1 MRITFLGTGG
11 SFGTPMIGCRC
22 EVCTSAD
29 PRDRRLRSSVM
40 VESGST
46 RLLVDCGPDFRQ
58 QALAMPFR
66 RIDAVLLTHP
76 HYDHV
81 GGMDDLRPFCKFGG
95 IDVFANR
102 TTAGCVRHNFP
113 YCFDSDKYPGVPD
126 IRLRVI
132 EPHRLL
138 RVGDIDIMP
147 VEVMHDSLP
156 ILGYRF
162 GRLAYITDMKTIADS
177 ELEYLD
183 GVEVLVVNAL
193 RFERPHHSHQ
203 LVADAIAFSRR
214 VGARRTLFVHSCHH
228 IGLHAEA
235 NARLPQGFELA
246 YDGQALDF

>member
-1 MRITFLGTGG
+1 MRIPFLGTGG
-11 SFGTPMIGCRC
+11 SCGTPMIGCRC

-81 GGMDDLRPFCKFGG
+81 GGMDDLRPFCKFDG

-102 TTAGCVRHNFP
+102 ITADCVRHNFP

-183 GVEVLVVNAL
+183 GVEVLAVNAL

-214 VGARRTLFVHSCHH
+214 VGAHRTLFVHSCHH

-246 YDGQALDF
+246 YDGQTLDF

>member
-102 TTAGCVRHNFP
+102 ITADCVRHNFP

-203 LVADAIAFSRR
+203 LVADAIAFSRS
-214 VGARRTLFVHSCHH
+214 VGAHRTLFVHSCHH

-246 YDGQALDF
+246 YDGQTLDF